1 MTKEIKKEL
10 KKALNL
16 MMNNVDYFDGGEC
29 ENDCFVLEDGTKIGY
44 CDFLVAFED
53 FIKKI

>member
-1 MTKEIKKEL
+1 MTKEIKKDL

-16 MMNNVDYFDGGEC
+16 MMNNVDYFDGNEC
-29 ENDCFVLEDGTKIGY
+29 KNDCFILEDGTKIGY